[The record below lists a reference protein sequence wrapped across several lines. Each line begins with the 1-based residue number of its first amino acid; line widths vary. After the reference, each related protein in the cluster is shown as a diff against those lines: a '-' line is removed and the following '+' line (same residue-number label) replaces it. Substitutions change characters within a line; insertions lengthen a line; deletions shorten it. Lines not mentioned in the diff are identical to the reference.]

1 MLRDPRTSDPGK
13 TPRVSVIAGPTG
25 VGKGTVVSRLR
36 VLHPEVFVS
45 ISATTRPP
53 RPGEVDGVHY
63 YFVDDDT
70 FDELVASDGLL
81 EWALV
86 HGSARYG
93 TPRSPVE
100 EAVAAGRVVIL
111 EIDIQGARQVRH
123 TYPAAQQI
131 FVAPPSWE
139 ELVQRLAGRGTETAD
154 QQARRLETAR
164 VEMQAASEFDHVVV
178 NGDVEE
184 TVRDL
189 VALLGL

>member
-111 EIDIQGARQVRH
+111 EIDVQGARQVRH

>member
-1 MLRDPRTSDPGK
+1 MLRDPRTSDPG
-13 TPRVSVIAGPTG
+13 TAPRVSVIAGPTG

>member
-1 MLRDPRTSDPGK
+1 VLRDPRTSDPGK

>member
-1 MLRDPRTSDPGK
+1 MLRDPRTSDPGT

>member
-1 MLRDPRTSDPGK
+1 VLRDPRTSDPGT

>member
-1 MLRDPRTSDPGK
+1 MLRDPRTSDPDT